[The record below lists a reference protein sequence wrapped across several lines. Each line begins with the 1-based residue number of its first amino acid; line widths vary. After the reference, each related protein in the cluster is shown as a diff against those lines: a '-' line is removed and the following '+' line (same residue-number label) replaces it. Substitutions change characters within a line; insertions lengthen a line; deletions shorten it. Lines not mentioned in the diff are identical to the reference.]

1 MRKKYKVGLIVIS
14 VLLLGVISLG
24 VLRIFYHEEEE
35 KRVKS
40 QNVVDASDYVDK
52 LMLCGK
58 NKIDM
63 VVYLSLVSIFKRFC
77 KIC

>member
-1 MRKKYKVGLIVIS
+1 MK
-14 VLLLGVISLG
+14 
-24 VLRIFYHEEEE
+24 EEEE

-63 VVYLSLVSIFKRFC
+63 LFGEGYCANHPELLISYMDMSVRIGEISDRKTHQ
-77 KIC
+77 